1 MALSIKD
8 PEADRLA
15 RAVAART
22 GETLTQAVINA
33 LRDRLAR
40 EEKSDVDVDGRVA
53 DAMEI
58 GRHYASQ
65 PLRDERAAEEIIG
78 YDERGLPT

>member
-1 MALSIKD
+1 MALSIKN

-15 RAVAART
+15 RAVATCT

-33 LRDRLAR
+33 LRDRLAKEEQR
-40 EEKSDVDVDGRVA
+40 ESVVETKVA

-65 PLRDERAAEEIIG
+65 PLIDDRTAEEIIG
-78 YDERGLPT
+78 CNERGLPS